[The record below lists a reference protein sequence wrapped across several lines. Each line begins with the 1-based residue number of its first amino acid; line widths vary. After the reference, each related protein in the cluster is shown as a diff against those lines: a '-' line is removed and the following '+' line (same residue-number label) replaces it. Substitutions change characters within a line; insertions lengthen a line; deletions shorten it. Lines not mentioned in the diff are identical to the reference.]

1 LAVDPSGN
9 VYVAGFTRSID
20 FPTTAGVVETAF
32 DGQTEEA
39 FVTEFNGSE
48 MKSLPIPTV
57 TLTSTTGSVLFGQPV
72 TFTATVHPAS
82 GNNTPTGY
90 VGFTFFQQ
98 EASDD
103 EGLGVGFG
111 PWTTVALN
119 GSGVANFT
127 TSSLQAL
134 QTPVNAFYLG
144 DASNAPTTG
153 TMTQTLTYIPT
164 TTTVTSSANNVP
176 YGTPVVFTAT
186 VLDNTGKP
194 AKGFVFFLL
203 GNSIYE
209 EQGLDSAGQATW
221 SNGTGGPPLPVGTDT
236 VKVEF
241 VPYNGYQQSTG
252 TMAETFTPLGTTTDP
267 TFAPPAGTFASAQ
280 QVTIGDS
287 NFAAVIYYTTN
298 GSTPVPGTSPQYPA
312 GITIPVNASETIK
325 ALAVVPGYSP
335 SNVVSAVY
343 TINLIPDFTL
353 TLTPQSMTVLA
364 GGSGSASISINGL
377 NAFNGAVSFSCS
389 GLPTG
394 ATCTFAP
401 ASFTGSGSSTVT
413 IAASATTAMNGS
425 RPNFRCFPVAVLAA
439 TFGFIRIRR
448 RGIWLLVCLAY
459 ALPLCVLNGCG
470 GGGSG
475 SGQSTTSGPTSSTY
489 TVNITG
495 TSGSLSHSAPLSLTL
510 TN

>member
-1 LAVDPSGN
+1 
-9 VYVAGFTRSID
+9 
-20 FPTTAGVVETAF
+20 
-32 DGQTEEA
+32 
-39 FVTEFNGSE
+39 